1 MRYPFKFDKDI
12 KEEPKPDWEG
22 DTYKNV
28 FGTTY
33 TPLELLIVNSGLK
46 GPGWVKVEKR
56 FLNENNKNA

>member
-1 MRYPFKFDKDI
+1 M
-12 KEEPKPDWEG
+12 
-22 DTYKNV
+22 

-56 FLNENNKNA
+56 FLNENSKNAESGLCADIQDP